1 MKLNSSQ
8 KSEVIKIIRQSHD
21 KAALCELL
29 DSLNNFIVHCSYSD
43 DYIVT
48 VTEDLYEMY
57 VVLFT
62 DEEAVVNIVSSS
74 VKQYLSKYKIY
85 NVYLNHIAYD
95 AFSNIF
101 IASNFKS
108 KLTCFDVLTTR
119 PIRYDVSEPEVPEIE
134 SIRDILGNCLK
145 EYDIQE
151 DNPMS
156 GIIFERV
163 SKNLVNQAYRV
174 LTCKDIV
181 VSQLFLVEDDK
192 DVFIKAVLTP
202 YKNRGNGYAE
212 KLLQQVINSYYGT
225 DSVLHLSVSQY
236 NGVAQRLYPRL
247 GFVKTNNLYMYT
259 LI

>member
-1 MKLNSSQ
+1 MKLDSSQ
-8 KSEVIKIIRQSHD
+8 KNEVMKIIRQSHD
-21 KAALCELL
+21 KVALCELL
-29 DSLNNFIVHCSYSD
+29 DSLNNFIIHCRYSD
-43 DYIVT
+43 NYIVS

-57 VVLFT
+57 IVMFT
-62 DEEAVVNIVSSS
+62 DEEAVINIVSSL

-85 NVYLNHIAYD
+85 NVYLNHTAYNVY
-95 AFSNIF
+95 SNTY

-108 KLTCFDVLTTR
+108 KLTCFDVLTAY
-119 PIRYDVSEPEVPEIE
+119 PVQYDVSEPKVPEIE
-134 SIRDILGNCLK
+134 FIRDILGNCLK

-174 LTCKDIV
+174 LTCKDTV
-181 VSQLFLVEDDK
+181 VSQLFLVEDCK
-192 DVFIKAVLTP
+192 DIFIKAVLTP
-202 YKNRGNGYAE
+202 YENRGNGYAE

-225 DSVLHLSVSQY
+225 DSVLHLSVSRY
-236 NGVAQRLYPRL
+236 NGVAQRLYSRL
-247 GFVKTNNLYMYT
+247 GFTKTNNLYMYT